1 MFKPNEEVCNKI
13 ADAISNILGAEA
25 EMVTRWVV
33 LIETL
38 DKDGDRG
45 LWSLSDHDAKPWD
58 TLGMLMFGV
67 QKEQAR
73 ISRLDVP
80 DEGGN
85 DE

>member
-1 MFKPNEEVCNKI
+1 MLKPNEEVCDKI
-13 ADAISNILGAEA
+13 ASAISNILGEEA

-33 LIETL
+33 LVETL

-45 LWSLSDHDAKPWD
+45 LWSLADHDAKPWD

-73 ISRLDVP
+73 ISRITASD
-80 DEGGN
+80 DGGSS
-85 DE
+85 E